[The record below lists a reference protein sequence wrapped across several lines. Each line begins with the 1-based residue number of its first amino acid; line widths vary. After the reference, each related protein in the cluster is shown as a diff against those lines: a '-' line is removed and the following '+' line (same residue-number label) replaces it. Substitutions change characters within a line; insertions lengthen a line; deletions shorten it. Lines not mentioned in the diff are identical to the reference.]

1 METNDKKALKVSV
14 ELSGELPLM
23 GGGYFQ
29 VLWEYVCIY
38 VCIIY
43 LK

>member
-23 GGGYFQ
+23 GEGIFRSCGSM
-29 VLWEYVCIY
+29 YVFMY
-38 VCIIY
+38 V
-43 LK
+43 